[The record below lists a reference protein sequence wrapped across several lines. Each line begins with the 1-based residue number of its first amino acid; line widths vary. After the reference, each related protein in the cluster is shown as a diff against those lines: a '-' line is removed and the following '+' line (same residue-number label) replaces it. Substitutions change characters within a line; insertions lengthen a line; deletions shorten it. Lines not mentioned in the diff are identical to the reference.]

1 MIHLLW
7 SIFFLV
13 LTMALVL
20 AYTIAGIFFAWL
32 VISIGYLIWRIFFYL
47 FMRIMV
53 MEEVA
58 LDLRRP
64 LSWFKIS
71 GSIFVQSLN

>member
-1 MIHLLW
+1 MIHFLW

-13 LTMALVL
+13 LSMALVL
-20 AYTIAGIFFAWL
+20 AYTVAGIFFAWF

-53 MEEVA
+53 MEEIA
-58 LDLRRP
+58 LDL
-64 LSWFKIS
+64 
-71 GSIFVQSLN
+71 N